1 MTTQKLN
8 QLTKEN
14 FAKIL
19 KNVNLANK
27 NDITNFLKKIN
38 FDDKLNNINTKDIS
52 DITKYLKVKN
62 KLGVPEKKVK
72 LISV

>member
-1 MTTQKLN
+1 M
-8 QLTKEN
+8 
-14 FAKIL
+14 IL
-19 KNVNLANK
+19 L
-27 NDITNFLKKIN
+27 IFWKKIN
-38 FDDKLNNINTKDIS
+38 FDVKLNNINTKDIS

>member
-1 MTTQKLN
+1 M
-8 QLTKEN
+8 
-14 FAKIL
+14 IL
-19 KNVNLANK
+19 L
-27 NDITNFLKKIN
+27 IFWKKIN

-62 KLGVPEKKVK
+62 KLGVPEKEVK